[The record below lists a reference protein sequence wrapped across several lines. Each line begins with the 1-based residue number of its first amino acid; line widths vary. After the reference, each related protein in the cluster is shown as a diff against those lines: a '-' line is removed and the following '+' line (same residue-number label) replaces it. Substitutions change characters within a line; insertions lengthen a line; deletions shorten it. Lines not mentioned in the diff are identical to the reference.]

1 MPKNTVSDPIT
12 DQEMAFAHLVL
23 SGTMNDR
30 RAAEA
35 VGLNPDTAAYTKAK
49 PRVRAY
55 MIEHRAAVEEK
66 LVDQEAEGLRK
77 LDLGRDQVLARLWE
91 LANLSHELTRGIIAG
106 QIRALSMIV
115 AIEGL
120 IPDRRVSPTET
131 QPTAP
136 PVQAQFYKSQ
146 WLREQQQQPVAE
158 EPGDPVA
165 GTKTP
170 PAAPQVPHP
179 KPAPEPTLEPAAAL
193 ANDTSSPNLDL
204 PQPSLAN
211 PFINPK
217 GLNWVP
223 DATDCVFD
231 AVLDRASSLRLPF
244 SPGKRFSGRRR

>member
-30 RAAEA
+30 RAAEIA
-35 VGLNPDTAAYTKAK
+35 GLNPDTAAYTKAK

-55 MIEHRAAVEEK
+55 MNEHRAAVREK

-77 LDLGRDQVLARLWE
+77 LNLGRDQVLARLWE
-91 LANLSHELTRGIIAG
+91 LATLSHEVTRGIIAG
-106 QIRALSMIV
+106 QIKALSMIV

-120 IPDRRVSPTET
+120 IPDRRLSPSVT
-131 QPTAP
+131 PTPP
-136 PVQAQFYKSQ
+136 PVQPQFYKAQ
-146 WLREQQQQPVAE
+146 WLREQEQQPVAG

-179 KPAPEPTLEPAAAL
+179 EPAPEPTPEPAAAR
-193 ANDTSSPNLDL
+193 ANHTSSPNLDL

-211 PFINPK
+211 PFINSK
-217 GLNWVP
+217 SLNWVP

-231 AVLDRASSLRLPF
+231 AVLDRAGSLRLPL
-244 SPGKRFSGRRR
+244 SPNKRFSGRRR

>member
-23 SGTMNDR
+23 SGTMNDL

-49 PRVRAY
+49 PRVHAY
-55 MIEHRAAVEEK
+55 MSEHRAAVREK
-66 LVDQEAEGLRK
+66 LLDQEAEGLRK
-77 LDLGRDQVLARLWE
+77 LNLGRDQVLARLWE
-91 LANLSHELTRGIIAG
+91 LANLSHEVTRGIIAG

-120 IPDRRVSPTET
+120 IPDRRLSPSVT
-131 QPTAP
+131 QPTPP

-146 WLREQQQQPVAE
+146 WLREQEQQSVTE

-165 GTKTP
+165 GPKTP
-170 PAAPQVPHP
+170 PAAPQVPQ
-179 KPAPEPTLEPAAAL
+179 PEPTPEPAAAR
-193 ANDTSSPNLDL
+193 ANATSSPSLDL
-204 PQPSLAN
+204 TQPSLAN

-231 AVLDRASSLRLPF
+231 AVLDRAGSLRLPF
-244 SPGKRFSGRRR
+244 SPAKRFSGRRR